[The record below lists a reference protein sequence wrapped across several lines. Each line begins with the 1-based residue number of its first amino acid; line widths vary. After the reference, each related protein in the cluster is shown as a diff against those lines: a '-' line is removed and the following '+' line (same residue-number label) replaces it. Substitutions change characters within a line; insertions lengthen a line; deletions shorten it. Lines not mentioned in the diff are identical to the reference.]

1 MPGLNASAGLLAL
14 AGLTLFSLFEDDE
27 TERVRQASTIGD
39 IEAGAELIERAGC
52 GTCHMIPGI
61 DGADGL
67 VGPPLIHWS
76 RRTYIAGLLRNTPSN
91 MIAWLMAPQDIV
103 PNNAMPD
110 LGLNEEQARDITAY
124 LYTID

>member
-14 AGLTLFSLFEDDE
+14 TGLTLFSLFEDDE
-27 TERVRQASTIGD
+27 TERVRQAATIGD

-91 MIAWLMAPQDIV
+91 MIVWLMAPQDIV